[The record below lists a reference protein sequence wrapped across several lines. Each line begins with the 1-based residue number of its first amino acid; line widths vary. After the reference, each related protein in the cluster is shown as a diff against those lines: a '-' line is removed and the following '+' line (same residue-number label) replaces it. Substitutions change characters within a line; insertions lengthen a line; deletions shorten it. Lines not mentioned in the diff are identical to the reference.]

1 MENIKLFALLFLLFN
16 FSNCL
21 NEIRNTFVQTSVKTY
36 CKNDGE
42 ESSLTRVGDWADN
55 TTNIPE
61 SLKFKLLFNDTD
73 KYKFDCTFTRNKPT
87 EIDCPNARGILS
99 SSTIQDQYM
108 DENHE
113 YFLTGNDVKIN
124 FDCSSLYIYINI
136 LLLLIILF
144 ILF

>member
-1 MENIKLFALLFLLFN
+1 MENIKLVALLFLLFN

-21 NEIRNTFVQTSVKTY
+21 NEIKNTFVQTGTKTY
-36 CKNDGE
+36 CKNNGE
-42 ESSLTRVGDWADN
+42 ESSFTLTGQWQSNV
-55 TTNIPE
+55 NIPE

-99 SSTIQDQYM
+99 GSKIQDQYM
-108 DENHE
+108 DENNE
-113 YFLTGNDVKIN
+113 YFLTGSNNNIN